1 MILTN
6 NVYQKRTIIIYDSDT
21 YDEFE
26 KDDNS
31 TENMLITLILVL
43 RSHPEA
49 RAYFF
54 AGAGAE
60 LFNKLI
66 HLDFFQIDTFET
78 IE

>member
-31 TENMLITLILVL
+31 TENMLITLISVL

-49 RAYFF
+49 
-54 AGAGAE
+54 
-60 LFNKLI
+60 
-66 HLDFFQIDTFET
+66 
-78 IE
+78 

>member
-31 TENMLITLILVL
+31 TENMLITLISVL

-49 RAYFF
+49 GAYFL

-66 HLDFFQIDTFET
+66 HLDLFK
-78 IE
+78 